1 MIKESIANTCF
12 NIRKDYAI
20 ISYCSLLKEKVI
32 SLTFGRDPEDLYRY
46 IAFNDTVRGH
56 MYIGDDQPAICNWK
70 KEHNKF
76 AINFLGLMV
85 VIRRY

>member
-56 MYIGDDQPAICNWK
+56 MYIGLSFATWSIGDDQPTICNWK
-70 KEHNKF
+70 KNIISLLLTF
-76 AINFLGLMV
+76 
-85 VIRRY
+85 